1 MRVIQKVEQ
10 RFGAAEGTMLA
21 MLCVV
26 MVKAIGALYKIPLCN
41 LLGGYAVGLYQ
52 MIFPVFSIML
62 VLSGSGVP
70 LALTKL
76 ISSGYDGKETLKK
89 SLLVFSACGLFFT
102 LVLFFF
108 GKNIAQL
115 QGNIQAE
122 KLYKAISPSVFL
134 VSQIAC
140 FRGYFQGKSNL
151 KPTAF
156 SQVIEQVVK
165 CVIGT
170 IAVYFLP
177 VGNVEKAFY
186 ACVAVTVSEI
196 FALMYFIV
204 LYIKKLKN
212 ENAKKSD
219 LQTNLKKDEQDAFE
233 QETIPAYKDIF
244 VYVLP
249 LTLTALSLPIAA
261 ICDSFIAINV
271 LKKSFGERA
280 TELYGLYGGA
290 VETII
295 GLPSA
300 ALMCFATGV
309 LPKMNKEKNGDLIA
323 FKVTFVLSALCAVF
337 VAIFPSFIVKL
348 LFGGLKNKELLIKM
362 LRVSAI
368 NIVMLCLLQTSSAVM
383 LSKGKQKMSCIF
395 TTVGAGFKILL
406 DFLLIPLPEIN
417 IFGLIISDF
426 GCYFLALSLN
436 ILYIYKVNTLKRKQS
451 YENNADRFGRRL
463 GRSIDKST

>member
-1 MRVIQKVEQ
+1 MRVIQKIEQ

-26 MVKAIGALYKIPLCN
+26 AVKAIGALYKIPLCN

-108 GKNIAQL
+108 GKNIARL

-122 KLYKAISPSVFL
+122 KLYKAISPSVFI

-156 SQVIEQVVK
+156 SQLIEQVVK

-170 IAVYFLP
+170 IAAYFLP

-186 ACVAVTVSEI
+186 ACLSVTVSEI
-196 FALMYFIV
+196 FALAYFLV
-204 LYIKKLKN
+204 LYVKKVKN
-212 ENAKKSD
+212 KKAKKTS
-219 LQTNLKKDEQDAFE
+219 LQSNLQNETQNIIG
-233 QETIPAYKDIF
+233 QEIIPAYKDIF
-244 VYVLP
+244 AYVLP
-249 LTLTALSLPIAA
+249 LTLTALSLPVAA

-280 TELYGLYGGA
+280 TELYGLYSGA

-309 LPKMNKEKNGDLIA
+309 LPKMNKEKNGDSLA

-362 LRVSAI
+362 FRVSAI

-383 LSKGKQKMSCIF
+383 LSKGKQKASCIF
-395 TTVGAGFKILL
+395 TAIGAVVKILL
-406 DFLLIPLPEIN
+406 DFLLVPLPEIN

-436 ILYIYKVNTLKRKQS
+436 ILYIYMVKTEKRKQNN
-451 YENNADRFGRRL
+451 ENNADRFGRRL